1 MMQSGARARRLKKLS
16 QVLELVNDQRQAQPP
31 ALPLEEAG
39 EGARQH
45 ERAIIQTAVDFFSE
59 SNFYTGI
66 MDNISEGG
74 IFVATFE
81 TATMGARIQLEF
93 SLPDKGPPVRVEG
106 EVRWSRDYQ
115 SDGDG
120 EVLPG
125 IGLRFV
131 DLSEDDKNRITVFVS
146 RRETIYFDDEL

>member
-1 MMQSGARARRLKKLS
+1 MTEIQARERRLKKLS
-16 QVLELVNDQRQAQPP
+16 QILEPVNDQRQQQPP
-31 ALPLEEAG
+31 SPTPEEAG

-45 ERAIIQTAVDFFSE
+45 ERAVVQTAVDFFSE

-74 IFVATFE
+74 LFVATFE
-81 TATMGARIQLEF
+81 VAEVGTRLKLEF
-93 SLPDKGPPVRVEG
+93 SLPDKGPPVCVDG
-106 EVRWSRDYQ
+106 EVRWSRAYQ
-115 SDGDG
+115 SDGDD

-125 IGLRFV
+125 IGLRFL
-131 DLSEDDKNRITVFVS
+131 DLSEEDKSRISLFVT